1 MLCIAILIITETQLQ
16 NNINI
21 MIRYSNNHL
30 PLIQIYYIEM
40 SMKYRKAMEE
50 FVILSKIT
58 SILIKAQ
65 AFITG
70 ITQNYRNIHYADA
83 CIVEANIACLRFM
96 ACTYYA

>member
-1 MLCIAILIITETQLQ
+1 
-16 NNINI
+16 
-21 MIRYSNNHL
+21 
-30 PLIQIYYIEM
+30 M

-83 CIVEANIACLRFM
+83 CIVEANVACLRFM